1 MNLTAPSTFRS
12 MDDAW
17 KMPPGVPPH
26 EASVTSKSRRSPMR
40 VAHAIFY
47 GIGEERTA
55 LIRRCQASE
64 SIHEST

>member
-1 MNLTAPSTFRS
+1 

-17 KMPPGVPPH
+17 KMPSGVPPH
-26 EASVTSKSRRSPMR
+26 EASSNIQEEEKPHGRAV
-40 VAHAIFY
+40 HAIFY

-55 LIRRCQASE
+55 LIQQCQASE